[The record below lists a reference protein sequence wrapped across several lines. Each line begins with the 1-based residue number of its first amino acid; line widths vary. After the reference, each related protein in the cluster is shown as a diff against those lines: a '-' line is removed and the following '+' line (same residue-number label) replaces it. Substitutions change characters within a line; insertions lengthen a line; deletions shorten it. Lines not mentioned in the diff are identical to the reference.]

1 MSEFE
6 VQSGKHMLVL
16 SSSQFDPQRTIEVEK
31 IRKTTKAGRSPRV
44 PISPFSCEYAPFA
57 GDTFEGLG
65 AAVVEVQPRAGH

>member
-1 MSEFE
+1 
-6 VQSGKHMLVL
+6 MLVL

-44 PISPFSCEYAPFA
+44 PILPFSCEYAPFA